1 MPVDDTMQSTYFG
14 WLQADSAKLYSKG
27 YSYLSEPF
35 VPSSVLD
42 DKKIALYS
50 PFVAYLILPVCNNR
64 LLHFSYL
71 DGKHNERYKYHDD
84 HQELWG
90 PNLWRDIS
98 ETNRRE
104 GDHAEVKGVEKGQVI
119 ACSFQVLDTADA
131 DQNQFR
137 KTENEE
143 EKRKKGRVFDD
154 QIGALR

>member
-1 MPVDDTMQSTYFG
+1 MTKNCITFT
-14 WLQADSAKLYSKG
+14 L
-27 YSYLSEPF
+27 
-35 VPSSVLD
+35 
-42 DKKIALYS
+42 ITTTT
-50 PFVAYLILPVCNNR
+50 YLILPVCNNR
-64 LLHFSYL
+64 LLNFSYL

-104 GDHAEVKGVEKGQVI
+104 GDHAEVKGVEQGQVI

-143 EKRKKGRVFDD
+143 EKRKKGSFWWSNCSFEVA
-154 QIGALR
+154 QEAI